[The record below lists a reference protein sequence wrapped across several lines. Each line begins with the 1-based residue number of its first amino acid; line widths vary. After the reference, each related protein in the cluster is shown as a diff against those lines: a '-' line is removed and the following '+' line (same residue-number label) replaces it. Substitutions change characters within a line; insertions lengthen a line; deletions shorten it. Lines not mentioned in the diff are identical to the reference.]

1 MKKIAIALL
10 VIVVLAAAS
19 VGGYVWYAKSH
30 EKPRLSLSDRKRQ
43 RDTAAP
49 AAPASFDGTWKVSA
63 GSEAGYNVVEDLRGV
78 ADITAQ
84 GRSTS
89 GVSGS
94 IVIAGPRVTSG
105 SFSVKVDTIE
115 SDESFRDQKFRG
127 QIMDSSTFP
136 TAGFVL
142 TAPIELGSIPPDDR
156 EITATATGT
165 LTLKGQSRSVTVPVK
180 AVRKGGEIDINGTI
194 PVTFSD
200 FGIANPSNPVAKV
213 RDQGDVEFLL
223 VLRQG

>member
-30 EKPRLSLSDRKRQ
+30 EKPRLSLSDRKQQ

-84 GRSTS
+84 GRSTG

-94 IVIAGPRVTSG
+94 IVIDGPRVTSG
-105 SFSVKVDTIE
+105 SFSVKVDTIG

-136 TAGFVL
+136 TADFVL
-142 TAPIELGSIPPDDR
+142 TAPIELGSIPADDQ

-165 LTLKGQSRSVTVPVK
+165 LTLKGRSRSVTVPVK

-213 RDQGDVEFLL
+213 RDRGDVEFLL
-223 VLRQG
+223 VLKQG